1 LTVIRLLAERSVPAD
16 RAAVSAA
23 GGFDVADRLQRG
35 QTLWIGFDYDA
46 ELDQR
51 VVRFKSVLG
60 IFLDEFPIAH

>member
-1 LTVIRLLAERSVPAD
+1 MAERSVPAD

-23 GGFDVADRLQRG
+23 GGVDVADLLQRG

-51 VVRFKSVLG
+51 VVRFKSFLG
-60 IFLDEFPIAH
+60 IFLDEFPIGH